1 MELIIITGISRVDD
15 LIEEQKKSP
24 IDNNTIRMLG
34 RNVIII
40 PKFGPEICG
49 LFIGEKRLY
58 EYSKGTVFVIQT
70 SPGIN
75 VFISRD
81 EVSYVKVA
89 EIGYSDEGV
98 SEDTRIQMM
107 EKMFETS

>member
-1 MELIIITGISRVDD
+1 MNITGISRVDD
-15 LIEEQKKSP
+15 LLESQKRIPSE
-24 IDNNTIRMLG
+24 NNTVRMFG
-34 RNVIII
+34 RQVIIV